1 MTSPIKIL
9 LIEDDPDDVELLQ
22 DSLNDE
28 NVVYEMNVI
37 NDGELVLDY
46 LHKNTKFPDI
56 IVLDLNLPRV
66 HGKEILKKIKITPPY
81 ESIPLLILTTSS
93 AKEDIEF
100 SYKHGAN
107 KFLNKPTTI
116 ESFKSTVETIIGLA
130 SSPDSSLKNVH

>member
-1 MTSPIKIL
+1 MRSPIKIL

-46 LHKNTKFPDI
+46 LHKNTTVPDI

-81 ESIPLLILTTSS
+81 ENIPLLILTTSS

-116 ESFKSTVETIIGLA
+116 ESFKSTVEIILDLA